1 MLLEGKIVATIDLW
15 SQEQLVP
22 AGETDWHAP
31 QFLVIAEAVVEA
43 LASEDISIVELR
55 MTLPTA
61 SAEQLL
67 LGMVD
72 GETNITLRELS
83 PSAGPNDPLNLENTG
98 PQPDSSGPAKAES
111 SAQVRSDNS
120 NKKKREIYV

>member
-1 MLLEGKIVATIDLW
+1 
-15 SQEQLVP
+15 
-22 AGETDWHAP
+22 
-31 QFLVIAEAVVEA
+31 
-43 LASEDISIVELR
+43 

-83 PSAGPNDPLNLENTG
+83 PSAGPNDPLNLENTD

-120 NKKKREIYV
+120 NKEQ